1 MSLQLPAL
9 RRARQRFASSPTL
22 DIRARVRAELA
33 QLRLSPGAR
42 IAVAAGSRGITNY
55 AQIVTSVVRELE
67 RRGARPF
74 VVPAMGSHG
83 KATPEGQR
91 AVLASLG
98 LDASSLGVPIEA
110 SMAVRELGRTADGV
124 PALLS
129 EAALDSEG
137 VLLVNRVK
145 PHTSF
150 GGELGSGLI
159 KMLAVGLGKQAG
171 ASACHRALA
180 RLGHA
185 HVFRT
190 VARVL
195 VEHAPI
201 LGGLAIVEDQGH
213 QTSTLR
219 FVPAPAFEL
228 EEPAL
233 LREARAKLARLPFEE
248 LDLLIVDRIGKD
260 ISGTGMDPNV
270 IGRGVHGYSS
280 SLAERPPAGPVI
292 WRIFARELSPD
303 SYGNAVGIGMADFTT
318 DRLIAAIDRQ
328 ATQANVLTSLSLQAA
343 KLPLS
348 FASDREAI
356 EAALASLAL
365 DAPEQARVVRI
376 RDTLELERLQLSP
389 ACSAAGLELEGEAEP
404 MAFDAEGQLLPW

>member
-1 MSLQLPAL
+1 MSPQLPPL
-9 RRARQRFASSPTL
+9 RSARQRFAPSPSL
-22 DIRARVRAELA
+22 DIPARVAAELA
-33 QLRLSPGAR
+33 GLRVRPGAR

-55 AQIVTSVVRELE
+55 AQIVIRVVRELE

-83 KATPEGQR
+83 GATSEGQR

-98 LDASSLGVPIEA
+98 LDERSLGVPIA
-110 SMAVRELGRTADGV
+110 SSMAVRELGRTGEGV

-195 VEHAPI
+195 TERAPI
-201 LGGLAIVEDQGH
+201 LGGLAILEDQRH
-213 QTSTLR
+213 QTCALR
-219 FVPAPAFEL
+219 FVPAPAFEA

-233 LREARAKLARLPFEE
+233 LREARAKLARLPCSE

-280 SLAERPPAGPVI
+280 SLAERPPEGPVI
-292 WRIFARELSPD
+292 WRIFVRELSPG

-365 DAPEQARVVRI
+365 DDPAQARVVRV
-376 RDTLELERLQLSP
+376 RDTLELERIQLSP
-389 ACSAAGLELEGEAEP
+389 ACSAEGLELEGEARP
-404 MAFDAEGQLLPW
+404 MAFDAEGQLLPG